1 MKKYITLSIF
11 YAVLAMAAGI
21 FYREFTKFFHFTQC
35 TTLSTVHVHL
45 FALGM
50 IFVLLIGL
58 YRDKLDSKQNKL
70 YTTSF
75 LVYNVFLLFMALM
88 LLIKGILQV
97 NGSSIPML
105 LTIGSGI
112 SHTGLGISMILV
124 LLSLLKSSK
133 QNS

>member
-1 MKKYITLSIF
+1 MKKYITLSIL
-11 YAVLAMAAGI
+11 YAVLAMTAGI
-21 FYREFTKFFHFTQC
+21 FYREFTKFFHFTQY
-35 TTLSTVHVHL
+35 TTLSTVHVYL

-58 YRDKLDSKQNKL
+58 YRDKLDLKQNKL

-97 NGSSIPML
+97 SGSSIPML
-105 LTIGSGI
+105 LVIGSGI
-112 SHTGLGISMILV
+112 SHAGLGISMILV
-124 LLSLLKSSK
+124 LLSLLKASK
-133 QNS
+133 QNA

>member
-1 MKKYITLSIF
+1 
-11 YAVLAMAAGI
+11 
-21 FYREFTKFFHFTQC
+21 
-35 TTLSTVHVHL
+35 
-45 FALGM
+45 M

-124 LLSLLKSSK
+124 LLSLLKASK